1 MSNNTNQDKHSEQA
15 FWDKTAHERIYA
27 AFDRSEYADVF
38 EKALGKNLSGKTIAD
53 IGCASGIS
61 AVMLASQGAKVIG
74 VDISPE
80 LIQQAKKL
88 WVEFSGQIDF
98 ITGDAEHLDIQDNSV
113 DACFFGG
120 VLHHFPDREKV
131 YEESIRILRSGGK
144 FVTLEPNSLDFLERI
159 EWAVADLRGKLSP
172 NEYPIDP
179 NEMRRELKGT
189 GFHTIQFWTIRHD
202 IPFLA
207 QFPIFKYFFSRQ
219 KGFWLKKPILS
230 FINAF
235 RSSEQ
240 RGTFFVIE
248 AVKT

>member
-1 MSNNTNQDKHSEQA
+1 MNNKIQDKHGEQT
-15 FWDKTAHERIYA
+15 FWDKIAHERIYA

-38 EKALGKNLSGKTIAD
+38 ERAFGKNLSGKTIAD

-61 AVMLASQGAKVIG
+61 AVMLASQGSKVIG

-80 LIQQAKKL
+80 LIQQAKQL
-88 WVEFSGQIDF
+88 WTEFSGQIRF
-98 ITGDAEHLDIQDNSV
+98 ITGDAEHLDIQDDSV

-120 VLHHFPDREKV
+120 VLHHFPEREKV
-131 YEESIRILRSGGK
+131 YEESLRILRSGGK
-144 FVTLEPNSLDFLERI
+144 FVAVEPNSLDFLERI

-189 GFHTIQFWTIRHD
+189 GFHTIRFWTIRHD

-219 KGFWLKKPILS
+219 KGFWLKKPVLRCV
-230 FINAF
+230 NAF
-235 RSSEQ
+235 RTPEQ
-240 RGTFFVIE
+240 KGTFFVIE
-248 AVKT
+248 AVKP